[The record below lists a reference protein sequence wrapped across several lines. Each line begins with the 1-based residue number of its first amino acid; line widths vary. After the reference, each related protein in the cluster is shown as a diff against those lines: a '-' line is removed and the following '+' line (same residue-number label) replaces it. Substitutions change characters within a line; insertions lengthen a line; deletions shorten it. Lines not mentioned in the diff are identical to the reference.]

1 MAVGVGVSHS
11 EHNGSP
17 LLLGGDTTDSTRVRN
32 IVGRE
37 IVETCYII
45 AAVCSTVFVLIS
57 QSCYR
62 RMIKAIPQCL
72 HEFCRDAV
80 TEH

>member
-1 MAVGVGVSHS
+1 MAVGVERSHS

-17 LLLGGDTTDSTRVRN
+17 LLPAGDTTDSTRVRI
-32 IVGRE
+32 IVARE

-45 AAVCSTVFVLIS
+45 AAVCSTVLVLIS

-62 RMIKAIPQCL
+62 RMVKAIPQCL
-72 HEFCRDAV
+72 HEFCRDAI
-80 TEH
+80 TEP